1 MGVELMSNRDVLRA
15 NAAMLRL
22 GADAGEF
29 SWGSG
34 LTPPGLEDAV
44 PSEGGRY
51 RGKAPK
57 LPATTGSGLRALAD
71 ELAARHAHDVRPNVV
86 DPEGSR

>member
-1 MGVELMSNRDVLRA
+1 MGVELMSNRDVMRA

-34 LTPPGLEDAV
+34 LTPPGLEDAP

-71 ELAARHAHDVRPNVV
+71 ELDKRSAPNVL
-86 DPEGSR
+86 DPEGSQ